1 MQQEHPECIHAN
13 IYANAKTEN
22 DVIPKDRIP
31 YTQLKVLADSVYGVN
46 EPPRPRKPEHP
57 ILHTNHDE
65 RSFVSCIDLLKR
77 SANFIELLGYI
88 VVDDEDQRVGREGG
102 LPPGAAWAY
111 RQLVA
116 TVADSVR
123 FATGALEL
131 NSDEVPSDSKSEL
144 KRAVQEDPPSH

>member
-1 MQQEHPECIHAN
+1 M
-13 IYANAKTEN
+13 TESN
-22 DVIPKDRIP
+22 STPTDRILHGRLEMP
-31 YTQLKVLADSVYGVN
+31 VDSVYGIN
-46 EPPRPRKPEHP
+46 ESSRPRKPEHP
-57 ILHTNHDE
+57 ILHTNQDE
-65 RSFVSCIDLLKR
+65 HSFISCIDLLKR

-88 VVDDEDQRVGREGG
+88 VVDDEDQRVDRDGG

-131 NSDEVPSDSKSEL
+131 NSDDVNSDSKSES
-144 KRAVQEDPPSH
+144 KRAGQEDQPSH

>member
-1 MQQEHPECIHAN
+1 MQQDCHESSHSN
-13 IYANAKTEN
+13 IYANAKAES
-22 DVIPKDRIP
+22 DAIPKDRIS
-31 YTQLKVLADSVYGVN
+31 YAQLNVLADFVYGIN

-65 RSFVSCIDLLKR
+65 NSFVSCIELLKR
-77 SANFIELLGYI
+77 SANFVELLGYI
-88 VVDDEDQRVGREGG
+88 VVDDEDQRVGRDGG

-116 TVADSVR
+116 TVAESVR

-131 NSDEVPSDSKSEL
+131 NSDEGDCDSKSER
-144 KRAVQEDPPSH
+144 KREGQEDQPSH